1 MCFFHYKHEDNHK
14 VIDINEIKSLEDN
27 NISYKNTVSEFDK
40 IFKKMNNIKKNI
52 EIEIEKISNSRDILL
67 GEITSSFEEQRKKLN
82 EKEKSIK
89 IELDKK
95 VTEIKENLENYYLN
109 TNDILTSSER
119 IFKAIQNY
127 DKKDNNNQIKTLCY
141 ISTINKINTNALNI
155 IKKPFEN
162 IEISFI
168 NENYDNNLNYKNYYV
183 NGIPIPKDI
192 KVEQTD
198 NNKLS
203 ISWSIDNLYLDDKK
217 YKYLIILKDDKTK
230 EKYESVITNIVIQ
243 NIKLDTNY
251 EIQICTL
258 IDDINGDW
266 SDIKKLKTKKIIFQN
281 KAAGSP
287 LFGNIFNQ
295 NNNDVFKT
303 GNLFGS
309 FHFNK

>member
-14 VIDINEIKSLEDN
+14 IIDINEIKSLEDN

-109 TNDILTSSER
+109 TNDILTSCER

-281 KAAGSP
+281 KAASLP
-287 LFGNIFNQ
+287 LFGNNFNQ

-309 FHFNK
+309 IHFNK

>member
-14 VIDINEIKSLEDN
+14 IIDINEIKSLEDN
-27 NISYKNTVSEFDK
+27 NISYKNIFSKFDK

-109 TNDILTSSER
+109 TNDILTSCER

-127 DKKDNNNQIKTLCY
+127 DKKDNNNQIKKLCY

-162 IEISFI
+162 IEISLI
-168 NENYDNNLNYKNYYV
+168 NENYYNNLNYKNYYV

-281 KAAGSP
+281 KAASLP
-287 LFGNIFNQ
+287 LFGNNFNQ

-309 FHFNK
+309 IHFNK